1 MVTTFGNS
9 IITAF
14 TNGIPVNEI
23 YTYGKLVWPDPYYIK
38 WNPSTA
44 GGQFNIDGTTH
55 NLSTFGGRYYWS
67 TGIINANAFNNN
79 RSITSI
85 ETNATSI
92 GSSAFYSCSNLQSAI
107 LPECQIVED
116 CAFGGTVG
124 LYLETLELPKCEY
137 IGYGAFSHQTQI
149 HYHSEILNLPKCSY
163 IGSYAFYNCYG
174 LPNVSLPNCE
184 YIGSSAFYGTDE
196 IKSLDL
202 PKCSYIGSEAFLG
215 ALELT
220 QVKLSV
226 CSYIGNSAFYMCPSL
241 TEMYLY
247 YSSVC
252 ILFSSGVL
260 SQTPFSKGSGSI
272 YVPSS
277 LVSAYKRADNWSYY
291 SSQIRSIPQ

>member
-38 WNPSTA
+38 WNPSSA

-55 NLSTFGGRYYWS
+55 DLSTFGGRYYWS

-92 GSSAFYSCSNLQSAI
+92 GSSAFYSCSNLLSVI

-116 CAFGGTVG
+116 YAFGGTVG
-124 LYLETLELPKCEY
+124 VNINTLELPKCEY

-149 HYHSEILNLPKCSY
+149 HYHSEILNLPNCSY
-163 IGSYAFYNCYG
+163 IGSYAFYKCLA
-174 LPNVSLPNCE
+174 LPGVSLPNCE
-184 YIGSSAFYGTDE
+184 YIGSSAFYFDGFT
-196 IKSLDL
+196 SLNL
-202 PKCSYIGSEAFLG
+202 PKCSYIGSCAFEGG
-215 ALELT
+215 ALK

-226 CSYIGNSAFYMCPSL
+226 CSYVGNSAFYMNTSL
-241 TEMYLY
+241 TEIYLY